1 MNQSVFRLFYVV
13 FIAVLLALGAVAQTG
28 KGTLTGKATDSS
40 GGVLH
45 GAHVEVHPGGGTAV
59 TNDRGEFT
67 IAGLE
72 PGKYS
77 VTISYEGLASVTSEV
92 TVASGQNTIEDPVLA
107 PASPSEVI
115 LVTAERAHGEAEAIN
130 RQKTSDNILQVLPSE
145 VITSLPNANIADAVG
160 RLPSVTLERDEGE
173 GKYVQIRG
181 MEPRLNNV
189 TIDGFNV
196 PSPEGNVR
204 QVKLD
209 VVPADLVESVEINK
223 TLSSNQ
229 DAEGIGGSV
238 NLRTKTAGDDPTITL
253 NGLGGYTPII
263 GGRASDEFSGTM
275 GQRFGKEKQ
284 FGALFGATY
293 DYNGRGIDDIEPS
306 PNAVQNGN
314 VISPTYDSMDLRE
327 YQYYRTRYGFAGS
340 TDYKFK
346 NGSMI
351 WVRGLY
357 SDFKDYGNKWV
368 YTLNN
373 GDAPKYSTSDRRP
386 NYEIGSVEA
395 NGSHYI
401 GGFSLNWAASVGRAR
416 QTDAAGNPGTKFK
429 ATGPLKGI
437 TWCVYDPAATITI
450 YRPQFTPA
458 CTAPGSPIYD
468 PNNYVMNTYDTS
480 TGKTA
485 QVNLVGGADLGKAYK
500 WGSHQGLFQ
509 FGALVRNVHK
519 YQDAYQPE
527 WDPTRKL
534 YMTQFLGTFTNPN
547 YYMGSY
553 QLGPVTDY
561 NRINSFFNANP
572 NDFTLD
578 VSATHL
584 NSDPNN
590 FDAIELVSA
599 GYLMNTL
606 DFGKWRLVAGVR
618 FEGTNLNL
626 LGNLVVTDSNGNW
639 ASTTPLK
646 TSSSY
651 LNVLPAASLRYS
663 LPGDSDIRA
672 VYGRG
677 IARPNLYDMV
687 PYFQLDDQGQT
698 ISIGNPKLK
707 PEYANNYDL
716 LYEKYLK
723 PFGLIQ
729 AGFFYK
735 QLYEPIYQV
744 NNLLTSGPYA
754 GYTEMQN
761 INGSTAWLT
770 GVEATYQQ
778 HLGFLPG
785 PLAGLGISAN
795 YSWTASQASG
805 VPGRSDT
812 PRLERQAPNTWNIS
826 PTYDR
831 GRVSIRVGLS
841 YNGESIYSYQ
851 YQNGVPFGLTGP
863 FGDQYF
869 YPHLQLDAQGSVR
882 IYKGLFAVAS
892 GLNLTNEVFG
902 FYNGSPQY
910 VVQREYYSP
919 TFSGGLRWTF
929 VREK

>member
-1 MNQSVFRLFYVV
+1 
-13 FIAVLLALGAVAQTG
+13 
-28 KGTLTGKATDSS
+28 
-40 GGVLH
+40 
-45 GAHVEVHPGGGTAV
+45 
-59 TNDRGEFT
+59 
-67 IAGLE
+67 
-72 PGKYS
+72 
-77 VTISYEGLASVTSEV
+77 
-92 TVASGQNTIEDPVLA
+92 
-107 PASPSEVI
+107 
-115 LVTAERAHGEAEAIN
+115 
-130 RQKTSDNILQVLPSE
+130 
-145 VITSLPNANIADAVG
+145 
-160 RLPSVTLERDEGE
+160 
-173 GKYVQIRG
+173 
-181 MEPRLNNV
+181 
-189 TIDGFNV
+189 
-196 PSPEGNVR
+196 
-204 QVKLD
+204 
-209 VVPADLVESVEINK
+209 
-223 TLSSNQ
+223 
-229 DAEGIGGSV
+229 
-238 NLRTKTAGDDPTITL
+238 
-253 NGLGGYTPII
+253 
-263 GGRASDEFSGTM
+263 
-275 GQRFGKEKQ
+275 
-284 FGALFGATY
+284 
-293 DYNGRGIDDIEPS
+293 
-306 PNAVQNGN
+306 
-314 VISPTYDSMDLRE
+314 
-327 YQYYRTRYGFAGS
+327 
-340 TDYKFK
+340 
-346 NGSMI
+346 MI

-458 CTAPGSPIYD
+458 CTLPGSPIYD
-468 PNNYVMNTYDTS
+468 PYNYAMNTYDTS